1 MNNRNIAI
9 YLSVIGMLLI
19 LTVGIYV
26 TAFLAQPE
34 SVIEEFNGQ
43 RALTD
48 VETQVNFGSRTVGSI
63 GHDRIVTWMGTEL
76 ETAGWIVK
84 IQEANVMGHP
94 IQNIIAFRADEVPKI
109 ILGAHYDTRMVA
121 DNDPDPVN
129 RSQPVPGANDGAS
142 GVAVLLELAR
152 TLPKEG
158 PPVWLV
164 FFDAEDNG
172 RLQGWDW
179 SLGSQAFVNSLEF
192 SPESV
197 VIVDMVGDSSL
208 DINMELNSNIEL
220 TNDIWD
226 IAGEL
231 GFEQFIME
239 TRYSLLDDHTPFLRV
254 GIPAVLIIDFNY
266 PFWHTTA
273 DTVDKVSADSLQA
286 VGATLWTWISQYSE

>member
-48 VETQVNFGSRTVGSI
+48 VETQVNFGSRSVGSI

-179 SLGSQAFVNSLEF
+179 SLGSQAFVNALEF

>member
-179 SLGSQAFVNSLEF
+179 SLGSQAFVNALEF

>member
-34 SVIEEFNGQ
+34 SVIEEFYGQ

-63 GHDRIVTWMGTEL
+63 GHDRIVSWIGTEL
-76 ETAGWIVK
+76 KTAGWIVK

-158 PPVWLV
+158 PPAWLV

-179 SLGSQAFVNSLEF
+179 SLGSQAFVNGLEF

>member
-179 SLGSQAFVNSLEF
+179 SLGSQAFVNALEF

-226 IAGEL
+226 IAGKL